1 MLNNFILTAHIQ
13 NGGRHQD
20 GTPIC
25 SAFYASV
32 QTFGPAAVLLLRA
45 ARLDAGLRPCNA
57 AAGDGT
63 PPFSLPT

>member
-1 MLNNFILTAHIQ
+1 MA
-13 NGGRHQD
+13 D
-20 GTPIC
+20 GIRTELQ
-25 SAFYASV
+25 SV
-32 QTFGPAAVLLLRA
+32 PLFMPPSDFWPAAVLLLRA